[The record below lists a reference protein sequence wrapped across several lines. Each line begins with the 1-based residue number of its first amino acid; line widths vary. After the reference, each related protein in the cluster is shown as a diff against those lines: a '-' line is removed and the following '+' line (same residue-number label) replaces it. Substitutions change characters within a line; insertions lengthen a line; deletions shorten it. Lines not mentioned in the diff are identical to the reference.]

1 VAFPESWKQVTALV
15 KEGSPVACRV
25 IRTER
30 GCTLSSVQRLDLL
43 FDGSD

>member
-1 VAFPESWKQVTALV
+1 
-15 KEGSPVACRV
+15 V